1 MLCSDFSDLVVTGM
15 RKTVLLV
22 STLLIAA
29 PTAAQ
34 PIAPQLPTVLT
45 DPASAQRLTGVLD
58 AITDA
63 VLSMRVGEV
72 RAAIDGRD
80 ATPQERAMTV
90 RDMARR
96 DDPDFDR
103 HLHGKL
109 AAVGPTIQQNAQAV
123 NRALPVVMR
132 SLDDVQRSI
141 ERAVANLPDP
151 TYPRR

>member
-1 MLCSDFSDLVVTGM
+1 M
-15 RKTVLLV
+15 RKTVVAL
-22 STLLIAA
+22 STLIIAVPA
-29 PTAAQ
+29 AAQ
-34 PIAPQLPTVLT
+34 PVAPQLPPVLT

-63 VLSMRVGEV
+63 VLGMRVGEV
-72 RAAIDGRD
+72 RAAIDGREP
-80 ATPQERAMTV
+80 TPQERATTV

-109 AAVGPTIQQNAQAV
+109 AAVGPTIQQGAQAV
-123 NRALPVVMR
+123 NRALPEVMR
-132 SLDDVQRSI
+132 SLDQAQRSI

>member
-1 MLCSDFSDLVVTGM
+1 MVMAM
-15 RKTVLLV
+15 RKSLLIVASLLV
-22 STLLIAA
+22 AA
-29 PTAAQ
+29 PAAAQ
-34 PIAPQLPTVLT
+34 PVAPQLPPILT

-63 VLSMRVGEV
+63 VLNIRVGDV
-72 RAAIDGRD
+72 RAAVEGRE

-109 AAVGPTIQQNAQAV
+109 ATVGPAIQQSAGAV
-123 NRALPVVMR
+123 NRVMR
-132 SLDDVQRSI
+132 SLEDAQRSI
-141 ERAVANLPDP
+141 ERAIANLPDP